1 MLDYKIKDLKRDIAP
16 REDEI
21 NQLKQETQKM
31 DHKLKTCNAV
41 NSALGV
47 TVDDLRNRQ
56 EEIGELIR
64 KSRAR
69 IRHNDIYIQ
78 GFRNAVYWVV
88 QYTDDHDQL
97 KKSVHQSLYAYVK
110 DSTVKNVE
118 VDPDIKKEYVNQR
131 KYLESSY
138 HSLQKRLE
146 KEEQIHRQDRI
157 NVMKDNIE
165 LIDEISK
172 LKGNKQTTQQE
183 LQRLKAQ
190 HNKQDRDE
198 TDPEPQQLT
207 QEQEQE
213 MLAVLKR
220 EAEMKR
226 RYISQM

>member
-1 MLDYKIKDLKRDIAP
+1 
-16 REDEI
+16 
-21 NQLKQETQKM
+21 M
-31 DHKLKTCNAV
+31 DDKLKTCNAV

-97 KKSVHQSLYAYVK
+97 KKSVHQSLYSYVK

-165 LIDEISK
+165 LIEEISK
-172 LKGNKQTTQQE
+172 LKGNKQTTQAE

-190 HNKQDRDE
+190 HNKQDKEE
-198 TDPEPQQLT
+198 TVKSEQPKLT
-207 QEQEQE
+207 SEQEQE
-213 MLAVLKR
+213 MHAVLKR
-220 EAEMKR
+220 EIEMKR
-226 RYISQM
+226 RYISQMQTTLQSKFAQAQELAQQFDEAMNGTK